1 MAELADAL
9 DLGSSGATL
18 ESSSL
23 SDRTNLKFEEIL
35 EKNYIL
41 NASGLNTLELTLSKS
56 EVQPVLDEAY
66 AEAQRSISLPGFR
79 KGKVPL
85 DMIKKMY
92 GKAIEAEANLD
103 IVNRFF
109 PQIVEEDNLKL
120 IDTPSLK
127 DVQRTDE
134 GYKFIIGF
142 QTAPH
147 FEVSGYKDFEIY
159 EPIYVVKPED
169 VDNELNVQAQELAKR
184 TPANEVESYNYHVYY
199 GIEEIKEGE
208 EDIHQHDENQEEH
221 NHHHHHDH
229 QDIFLGDDRVK
240 SEFKELFLNRKVGD
254 ELIFSE
260 GDKQFKI
267 VIERIEK
274 VELPDI
280 DDEFAKLAS
289 QNKFDNLADYRQ
301 HLELALQD
309 YWDNKS
315 RQEIE
320 NQIIDHL
327 ILSNPEIIPPDKMV
341 ETALENIIENLKQQY
356 RIPKENK
363 QYDQFFRESYYT
375 HAVNLAKWTMIK
387 DKLIEVENIKL
398 EDYDIND
405 WIEKNRQ
412 YLDQFNMTDEQ
423 LRSIIETNE
432 NLKGEILQKK
442 LIDILLGFATTNEI
456 SFEDYYK
463 KRQIEMQ
470 PKSEEKSEETN
481 SDED

>member
-1 MAELADAL
+1 M
-9 DLGSSGATL
+9 
-18 ESSSL
+18 
-23 SDRTNLKFEEIL
+23 
-35 EKNYIL
+35 EKNYIF
-41 NASGLNTLELTLSKS
+41 NTSGLNTLELTLTKS
-56 EVQPVLDEAY
+56 EVQPILDEAY

-85 DMIKKMY
+85 HMIKKMY

-127 DVQRTDE
+127 DVQKTEE

-142 QTAPH
+142 QTVPN
-147 FEVSGYKDFEIY
+147 FEVVGYKDFEIY

-169 VDNELNVQAQELAKR
+169 IDNELNIQALELAKR
-184 TPANEVESYNYHVYY
+184 TPANDVESYNYHVYY
-199 GIEEIKEGE
+199 GIKEIKDNE
-208 EDIHQHDENQEEH
+208 EDTNQQNENEEGH
-221 NHHHHHDH
+221 NHHHDH
-229 QDIFLGDDRVK
+229 QNIFLGDDRVK
-240 SEFKELFLNRKVGD
+240 SEFKEMFLNRKVGD
-254 ELIFSE
+254 EFIFSE

-267 VIERIEK
+267 IIERIEK
-274 VELPDI
+274 VELPNI

-327 ILSNPEIIPPDKMV
+327 ILSNPEIVPPDKVV
-341 ETALENIIENLKQQY
+341 ETALENIIENLKNQY
-356 RIPKENK
+356 RIPKDNK

-375 HAVNLAKWTMIK
+375 HAVNLAKWTIIK
-387 DKLIEVENIKL
+387 DKLIEAENIKL

-412 YLDQFNMTDEQ
+412 YLAQFNMTDEQ
-423 LRSIIETNE
+423 LRNIIETNE

-442 LIDILLGFATTNEI
+442 LIDVLLGFATTNEI

-463 KRQIEMQ
+463 KRQMDLQ
-470 PKSEEKSEETN
+470 PKVENNTDENNPDEN
-481 SDED
+481 SKEDKE